1 MRYFPKKRRS
11 SLSELML
18 REYGVPC
25 PAWTSMQVFR
35 YLAFGP
41 RRKWVKIFQ
50 TRQNSLLELSGDLLW
65 LTIADRPNVS
75 HNVMKRIL
83 GTGQLMTLYTS
94 SLFPRLKE
102 TEIYEIP
109 DPVYRSSI
117 AQEEY
122 QPVLIGLRKGS
133 VLTRHNLDTG
143 RVYDM
148 VNLGPSPTNTLA
160 INYVADVLVIKS
172 PRLFLAS
179 QSEHFFRF
187 HVFQLHPFKHLVTF
201 DIESGVFPSKEHR
214 QEFGKLRNA
223 EIHDGLLL
231 VMTEKNFNLIYDAEK
246 IIQDCVATQR
256 EVNKVLE
263 VRPVSKVSQAPRLLF
278 STYAHLDILG
288 LGGCPWTYI
297 RALSDSVVEVR
308 DMGSGELLGNGRVT
322 WSDGG
327 DQIAPDFL
335 MFHPDDSSRV
345 IHVRTQEI
353 RILGIH
359 LRNGNRVL
367 EEEFIYPEKRKSSE
381 RGDGTR
387 YSRSGRLTKPKF
399 KLDDSLNRALSFN
412 VETDMRV
419 LVILEARR
427 DGTLLMLQKRFSP
440 WKTSDHGHKEV
451 SSRLFHPRFHCGCE
465 HDGQGVQPSEE
476 VAGKEGEQSLVLFF
490 SKLFPHPLLPQ
501 EPPLSSSAGENGI
514 DFLRAAK
521 DNTALSVQQQPTRA
535 LPKPSY
541 HVAMPLVKPEPQPS
555 VSRSSQLTHLDN
567 LQTQLKSFISSSC
580 PPAIVVKLAQAYVFS
595 VSPHSGSKV
604 SHEKS
609 AVMAQSVVG
618 NEFAP
623 PRFPSHVEHRNRSLY
638 SLVTVGGESHVG
650 PTTPPS
656 NSRPVLIH
664 RCVQGRLRY
673 ILSASFNKWS
683 LGRGRGRPSHQSS
696 RTWGHSSGFPAVQ
709 KRSLEH
715 SKVALFSD
723 NSTALVYLAKEGG
736 IHSVLS

>member
-427 DGTLLMLQKRFSP
+427 DGDKFNSTMLEKLVFYDSFSYELLHQMDINVLVEGDIETNRLSV
-440 WKTSDHGHKEV
+440 SIDRDVLNIVSHKGSQHTV
-451 SSRLFHPRFHCGCE
+451 LSFRL
-465 HDGQGVQPSEE
+465 
-476 VAGKEGEQSLVLFF
+476 KEYF
-490 SKLFPHPLLPQ
+490 SKDEDNEENVEGKGVLKKNSNHNFKTRKTLPVSDSDDGRGERRTIQ
-501 EPPLSSSAGENGI
+501 RGQTKRKQRIRSGNNRMRSKRRSLRKSPLSESEDSS
-514 DFLRAAK
+514 DW
-521 DNTALSVQQQPTRA
+521 
-535 LPKPSY
+535 
-541 HVAMPLVKPEPQPS
+541 
-555 VSRSSQLTHLDN
+555 
-567 LQTQLKSFISSSC
+567 
-580 PPAIVVKLAQAYVFS
+580 
-595 VSPHSGSKV
+595 
-604 SHEKS
+604 
-609 AVMAQSVVG
+609 
-618 NEFAP
+618 
-623 PRFPSHVEHRNRSLY
+623 
-638 SLVTVGGESHVG
+638 
-650 PTTPPS
+650 TP
-656 NSRPVLIH
+656 
-664 RCVQGRLRY
+664 
-673 ILSASFNKWS
+673 
-683 LGRGRGRPSHQSS
+683 
-696 RTWGHSSGFPAVQ
+696 
-709 KRSLEH
+709 
-715 SKVALFSD
+715 
-723 NSTALVYLAKEGG
+723 
-736 IHSVLS
+736 

>member
-246 IIQDCVATQR
+246 IIQ
-256 EVNKVLE
+256 
-263 VRPVSKVSQAPRLLF
+263 
-278 STYAHLDILG
+278 
-288 LGGCPWTYI
+288 
-297 RALSDSVVEVR
+297 VR

-427 DGTLLMLQKRFSP
+427 DGDKFNSTMLEKLVFYDSFSYELLHQMDINVLVEGDIETNRLSV
-440 WKTSDHGHKEV
+440 SIDRDVLNIVSHKGSQHTV
-451 SSRLFHPRFHCGCE
+451 LSFRL
-465 HDGQGVQPSEE
+465 
-476 VAGKEGEQSLVLFF
+476 KEYF
-490 SKLFPHPLLPQ
+490 SKDEDNEENVEGKGVLKKNSNHNFKTRKTLPVSDSDDGRGERRTIQ
-501 EPPLSSSAGENGI
+501 RGQTKRKQRIRSGNNRMRSKRRSLRKSPLSESEDSS
-514 DFLRAAK
+514 DW
-521 DNTALSVQQQPTRA
+521 
-535 LPKPSY
+535 
-541 HVAMPLVKPEPQPS
+541 
-555 VSRSSQLTHLDN
+555 
-567 LQTQLKSFISSSC
+567 
-580 PPAIVVKLAQAYVFS
+580 
-595 VSPHSGSKV
+595 
-604 SHEKS
+604 
-609 AVMAQSVVG
+609 
-618 NEFAP
+618 
-623 PRFPSHVEHRNRSLY
+623 
-638 SLVTVGGESHVG
+638 
-650 PTTPPS
+650 TP
-656 NSRPVLIH
+656 
-664 RCVQGRLRY
+664 
-673 ILSASFNKWS
+673 
-683 LGRGRGRPSHQSS
+683 
-696 RTWGHSSGFPAVQ
+696 
-709 KRSLEH
+709 
-715 SKVALFSD
+715 
-723 NSTALVYLAKEGG
+723 
-736 IHSVLS
+736 